1 MASQVIKCK
10 AKVAWEAGQPLSI
23 KEVELAPPKAPEV
36 RINII
41 ATAVCHTNAYTLS
54 GTDPEGSSPVVLGH
68 EGAGIMKTA
77 GKGVTKLKVGDTVIP
92 LDIPQCGE

>member
-41 ATAVCHTNAYTLS
+41 VILS
-54 GTDPEGSSPVVLGH
+54 SHLTSHSVENENFV
-68 EGAGIMKTA
+68 
-77 GKGVTKLKVGDTVIP
+77 
-92 LDIPQCGE
+92 